1 MGMESRSRKRAHA
14 HVRPRFAVFDA
25 HPGERVPGLTCTYV
39 RAKPCAR
46 CEAGFRAGSRGEW
59 RLRPGAWDNRVN
71 AAQRNRQYALLRATG
86 FEDCPALTLQ
96 STDGDIPHGRELSFA
111 WLTGTVMTGLTSVLL
126 MGAALYV
133 SFEGQATFSTAYEA
147 LQILTNGGAATP
159 LNVTVKAAR
168 ARPVQQTKSEVEMVA
183 AAIKENVDGKDMIR
197 NQNFERIRATLA
209 TVATSLSDDV
219 PAYDPQKVLAAA
231 DPIVDK
237 NAPAVSTDIYGA
249 NVEGDVAVH
258 LAALPATLVPARL
271 ITDQAAA
278 DFVRTTVEGAYS
290 EQDTSL
296 EAYAPTPTDAA
307 LHDLGVVK
315 NPRAQG
321 VAENVTVMPKNR
333 SADDASL
340 GRAERILTLHES
352 APLEATLL
360 KNGFTQDMI
369 DAITTTLHN
378 VYPSTDLPSGARLRI
393 LFGPSRNSDTL
404 IPFRM
409 SIYIQDK
416 HAATVALT
424 DKGQYVLALAPPDIK
439 FPEEDTEDVNVASL
453 PTIYR
458 AIWETARKH
467 DVPDDI
473 TRRIIGMYAYD
484 VDEAKKIT
492 AGDSIEMLE
501 TPPDA
506 AGKQELLYVSLL
518 LGGTK
523 HELFRFREDDGTV
536 DFFDPNGE
544 SGKRFLNRR
553 PLQGGGIGISSPFGW
568 RVHPIFHT
576 RKLHTGVDLS
586 AQEGTP
592 IYAAGDGVVERAGWS
607 SGYGRLVILQH
618 VNGFE
623 TAYGHMSRIADIT
636 KVGATVRQGQIIGY
650 VGHTGFATG
659 PHLHFEMRING
670 NFVDPLSVKLPRD
683 KTLPSQ
689 DEQQFA
695 QSVAQIQ
702 DLMKRDGQAVIA
714 SAAPAGDTAHTAA
727 ATPVAATAPAAP
739 TTN

>member
-1 MGMESRSRKRAHA
+1 MS
-14 HVRPRFAVFDA
+14 
-25 HPGERVPGLTCTYV
+25 
-39 RAKPCAR
+39 
-46 CEAGFRAGSRGEW
+46 
-59 RLRPGAWDNRVN
+59 
-71 AAQRNRQYALLRATG
+71 AAQRNRQFAQLRASG

-96 STDGDIPHGRELSFA
+96 STDGDIPHGRELSIA

-147 LQILTNGGAATP
+147 LQILTSGSSAAP
-159 LNVTVKAAR
+159 SNVTVKTAR
-168 ARPVQQTKSEVEMVA
+168 ARPIQQTKSEVEMVG

-197 NQNFERIRATLA
+197 NQNFERIKATLA

-219 PAYDPQKVLAAA
+219 PAYDPVAVLAAA
-231 DPIVDK
+231 DPIASGK
-237 NAPAVSTDIYGA
+237 GTPAVSTDIYGA

-258 LAALPATLVPARL
+258 LTALPATLVPARV

-278 DFVRTTVEGAYS
+278 DFVKTTVEGAYS

-296 EAYAPTPTDAA
+296 QAYAPTPADNG

-315 NPRAQG
+315 DTLKEG

-333 SADDASL
+333 AADDATL

-369 DAITTTLHN
+369 DAIITTLHN
-378 VYPSTDLPSGARLRI
+378 VYPSTDLPVGARLRI

-404 IPFRM
+404 IPYRM
-409 SIYIQDK
+409 SIYIEDK

-473 TRRIIGMYAYD
+473 TRRIVGMYAYD
-484 VDEAKKIT
+484 IDETKKIT

-501 TPPDA
+501 TPPVA
-506 AGKQELLYVSLL
+506 GGKQELLYVSLG

-523 HELFRFREDDGTV
+523 HELFRFHEDDGTV

-553 PLQGGGIGISSPFGW
+553 PLQGGGLGISSPFGW
-568 RVHPIFHT
+568 RIHPIFHT
-576 RKLHTGVDLS
+576 RRLHTGVDL
-586 AQEGTP
+586 AAAEGTP

-607 SGYGRLVILQH
+607 SGYGRFVMIKH

-636 KVGATVRQGQIIGY
+636 QPGATVRQGQIIGY

-659 PHLHFEMRING
+659 PHLHFEVRING

-683 KTLPSQ
+683 KTLPAQ

-695 QSVAQIQ
+695 QTVAQIQ
-702 DLMKRDGQAVIA
+702 DLMKRDG
-714 SAAPAGDTAHTAA
+714 
-727 ATPVAATAPAAP
+727 TPVVATAPAAGAPAPAP
-739 TTN
+739 TAENTAAPVPLAPRVASN

>member
-1 MGMESRSRKRAHA
+1 
-14 HVRPRFAVFDA
+14 
-25 HPGERVPGLTCTYV
+25 
-39 RAKPCAR
+39 
-46 CEAGFRAGSRGEW
+46 
-59 RLRPGAWDNRVN
+59 VN
-71 AAQRNRQYALLRATG
+71 ATQRNRQYALLRAAG
-86 FEDCPALTLQ
+86 FEDSPALTLQ
-96 STDGDIPHGRELSFA
+96 STDGDIPHGRELSIA

-147 LQILTNGGAATP
+147 LQILTNGGSSAPT
-159 LNVTVKAAR
+159 NVSVKTAR
-168 ARPVQQTKSEVEMVA
+168 ARPVQQTKSEVEMVS
-183 AAIKENVDGKDMIR
+183 AAIKEDVGGKDMIR
-197 NQNFERIRATLA
+197 NQDFERIRATLA

-231 DPIVDK
+231 DPVVDK
-237 NAPAVSTDIYGA
+237 NAPTVSTDIYGA

-258 LAALPATLVPARL
+258 LVALPSTLVPDRV

-278 DFVRTTVEGAYS
+278 DFVKTTVEGAYS
-290 EQDTSL
+290 EQDASV
-296 EAYAPTPTDAA
+296 EAYAPATTTDSS
-307 LHDLGVVK
+307 LHDLGIVK
-315 NPRAQG
+315 AGQG

-360 KNGFTQDMI
+360 KNGFTQEMI
-369 DAITTTLHN
+369 AAITTTLHN
-378 VYPSTDLPSGARLRI
+378 VYPSTDLPAGARLRI

-409 SIYIQDK
+409 SIYIEDK

-439 FPEEDTEDVNVASL
+439 FPEEDTEDVNVANL

-458 AIWETARKH
+458 SLWETARKH

-473 TRRIIGMYAYD
+473 TRRIVGMYAYD
-484 VDEAKKIT
+484 IDETKKIS

-501 TPPDA
+501 TPRDA
-506 AGKQELLYVSLL
+506 SGKQELLYVSLV
-518 LGGTK
+518 LGGAK
-523 HELFRFREDDGTV
+523 HELFRFREDDGTI

-553 PLQGGGIGISSPFGW
+553 PLQGGGLGISSPFGW
-568 RVHPIFHT
+568 RIHPIFHT
-576 RKLHTGVDLS
+576 RKLHTGVDLA

-592 IYAAGDGVVERAGWS
+592 IYASGDGVVERAGWS
-607 SGYGRLVILQH
+607 SGYGRFVMIKH

-636 KVGATVRQGQIIGY
+636 KVGATVRQGQVIGY

-683 KTLPSQ
+683 KTLPAQ

-702 DLMKRDGQAVIA
+702 DLMKRDGVPAVA
-714 SAAPAGDTAHTAA
+714 AANPATPAPAPTAEAS
-727 ATPVAATAPAAP
+727 PVPLAPASTA
-739 TTN
+739 TN